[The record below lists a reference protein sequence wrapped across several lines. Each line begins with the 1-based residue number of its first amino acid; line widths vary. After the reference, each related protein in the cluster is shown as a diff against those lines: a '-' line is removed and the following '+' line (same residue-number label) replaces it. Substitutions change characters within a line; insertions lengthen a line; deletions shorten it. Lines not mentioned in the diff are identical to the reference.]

1 MKVDMPSV
9 EVERWCAVLT
19 LVEQSFS
26 ACDRADYMNKNLNE

>member
-19 LVEQSFS
+19 LVEQSFT
-26 ACDRADYMNKNLNE
+26 ACARPG